1 MRIARSVFV
10 GSMAAL
16 ALLTAPA
23 LAKNSNAQK
32 ADDKP
37 ASSSCHAYQRAPDGS
52 WIALPVPA
60 ARPSRSRHSEARTKT
75 LADREASALSIARAR
90 QL

>member
-52 WIALPVPA
+52 WIALPCQQLGSSGQTQQKPPQRGA
-60 ARPSRSRHSEARTKT
+60 NEDAR
-75 LADREASALSIARAR
+75 
-90 QL
+90 